1 MLQLLE
7 LLLILW
13 IVSLALHQL
22 LWHHLSDRV
31 IRLLLLGTEGGFLAK
46 FLACGVADTTDL
58 TIGGRCLLREVV
70 VVVLDQTFVRLLI
83 CRVYPVL
90 HH

>member
-31 IRLLLLGTEGGFLAK
+31 IRLLFLGTEGGFLAK
-46 FLACGVADTTDL
+46 FLACGVADTANL

-70 VVVLDQTFVRLLI
+70 VLDQTFVRLLI
-83 CRVYPVL
+83 RRVYPVL